1 MFKRVLSVPPG
12 YAERGCLLVS
22 YSLPLLPHCF
32 VLCHDDASTGSQQGK
47 VELLAFFM
55 SEAQRLAQDFAGNP
69 DAFLL
74 IHSGAAVRKRP
85 NWHLHVFVV
94 RHRWQ
99 KAWVYMVLGV
109 KNAALALWHALTG
122 ARASSPAVQ
131 VKR

>member
-1 MFKRVLSVPPG
+1 MFKRALSVPPG

-32 VLCHDDASTGSQQGK
+32 VLCHDETSPGPQQDK
-47 VELLAFFM
+47 AELLSFFVG
-55 SEAQRLAQDFAGNP
+55 EAERLAQDFAGNP

-99 KAWVYMVLGV
+99 KAWVYMVLSV
-109 KNAALALWHALTG
+109 KNASLALWHGLMG
-122 ARASSPAVQ
+122 ARASSLPVQ